1 MKSTLS
7 SAFLRKPRKFVQ
19 SSLWFWRLLSKFQNH
34 KGDCAHFCGLYRTVF
49 CFTAPMWAG
58 VLASFFPPSC
68 LLLQRAYLNAYYFAS
83 FVEILHRLRDT
94 SQTLGGVR
102 PRGNGRLPLQRLAPS
117 HFATFWEFHYAPH
130 RAQHTLANDEGTY
143 LLELTLR
150 YVKLCK
156 EWCTTYILHT
166 T

>member
-1 MKSTLS
+1 MIAHIFV
-7 SAFLRKPRKFVQ
+7 AFSEKLNFTGQYFVLMHQ
-19 SSLWFWRLLSKFQNH
+19 
-34 KGDCAHFCGLYRTVF
+34 CGLE
-49 CFTAPMWAG
+49 CWP
-58 VLASFFPPSC
+58 LFFPPSC

-102 PRGNGRLPLQRLAPS
+102 PRGNGRLPLQCLAPS
-117 HFATFWEFHYAPH
+117 HFATFREFHYAPH

-156 EWCTTYILHT
+156 E
-166 T
+166 